1 MKSNRQLAILRI
13 IQQQEIHTQ
22 EEMLSVLREEGFV
35 ATQATISRDIKEL
48 RLHKTAATVGQKYSV
63 KPEVRGTT
71 REDKYR
77 SVLTS
82 VLTSAV
88 PAGNIGVI
96 KTLSGTA
103 SAAASALEA
112 ENFSDIIG
120 TLAGDD
126 TLLVLFPTDR
136 AAALFCRKVGELY
149 LSEQPS
155 PAAENAGGTT
165 V

>member
-13 IQQQEIHTQ
+13 IENQEIPTQ
-22 EEMLSVLREEGFV
+22 EELLTALKKEGFT

-48 RLHKTAATVGQKYSV
+48 RLHKVPATVGQKYSV
-63 KPEVRGTT
+63 KPDLRSPVT

-77 SVLTS
+77 NVLTS
-82 VLTSAV
+82 VLVSAV

-103 SAAASALEA
+103 SAAAAALEA
-112 ENFSDIIG
+112 ENFTEIIG

-126 TLLVLFPTDR
+126 TLLVLFATDR
-136 AAALFCRKVGELY
+136 AAGLFCRRVEELY
-149 LSEQPS
+149 LMEKGYTG
-155 PAAENAGGTT
+155 ETEL
-165 V
+165 

>member
-1 MKSNRQLAILRI
+1 MKSSRQLAILRI
-13 IQQQEIHTQ
+13 IQNREIPTQ
-22 EEMLSVLREEGFV
+22 EELLVALKKEGFV

-48 RLHKTAATVGQKYSV
+48 RLHKVPATVGQKYSV
-63 KPEVRGTT
+63 KPDLRSPVT

-77 SVLTS
+77 SVLSS
-82 VLTSAV
+82 VLISAT

-103 SAAASALEA
+103 SAAAAALEA

-126 TLLVLFPTDR
+126 TLLVLFATDR
-136 AAALFCRKVGELY
+136 LASLFCHRVEELY
-149 LSEQPS
+149 IRDQGRED
-155 PAAENAGGTT
+155 AASAKE
-165 V
+165 

>member
-13 IQQQEIHTQ
+13 IQNREIPTQ
-22 EEMLSVLREEGFV
+22 EELLVALKKEGFT

-48 RLHKTAATVGQKYSV
+48 RLHKVPATVGQKYSV
-63 KPEVRGTT
+63 KPELKSPVT

-77 SVLTS
+77 NVLTS
-82 VLTSAV
+82 VLISAV

-103 SAAASALEA
+103 SAAAAALEA

-126 TLLVLFPTDR
+126 TLLVLFATDR
-136 AAALFCRKVGELY
+136 AASLFCHRVGELY
-149 LSEQPS
+149 L
-155 PAAENAGGTT
+155 AEKPEGGAGK
-165 V
+165 

>member
-13 IQQQEIHTQ
+13 IQRREIHTQ
-22 EEMLSVLREEGFV
+22 EEMLTVLKAEGFT

-48 RLHKTAATVGQKYSV
+48 RLRKVPAVVGQKYSV
-63 KPEVRGTT
+63 KQESHSAVT

-77 SVLTS
+77 NVLSS

-103 SAAASALEA
+103 SAAAAALEA
-112 ENFSDIIG
+112 ENFADIIG

-136 AAALFCRKVGELY
+136 AATGFCRKV
-149 LSEQPS
+149 SEQYLTES
-155 PAAENAGGTT
+155 AEGVEAGKED
-165 V
+165 

>member
-13 IQQQEIHTQ
+13 IQQKEIHTQ
-22 EEMLSVLREEGFV
+22 EELLLALKEDGFL

-48 RLHKTAATVGQKYSV
+48 RLHKTPATVGQKYSV
-63 KPEVRGTT
+63 KPEQRSTITQV
-71 REDKYR
+71 DKYR
-77 SVLTS
+77 NVLSS

-103 SAAASALEA
+103 SAAAAALEA
-112 ENFSDIIG
+112 ENFADIIG

-136 AAALFCRKVGELY
+136 AAGLFCRKVSELY
-149 LSEQPS
+149 LTEAPEETDADERS
-155 PAAENAGGTT
+155 
-165 V
+165 

>member
-13 IQQQEIHTQ
+13 IQQREIHTQ
-22 EEMLSVLREEGFV
+22 EEMLTVLKEEGFS

-48 RLHKTAATVGQKYSV
+48 RLHKIPATVGQKYSV
-63 KPEVRGTT
+63 KPEPKNAVT
-71 REDKYR
+71 REDKYHN
-77 SVLTS
+77 VLTS

-103 SAAASALEA
+103 SAAAAALEA
-112 ENFSDIIG
+112 ENFADIIG

-136 AAALFCRKVGELY
+136 AAAQFCRKVGELY
-149 LSEQPS
+149 LTEG
-155 PAAENAGGTT
+155 AEESGAGKD
-165 V
+165 